1 MRSTENPETGRSG
14 LMWIWIGVVAMSA
27 AGLALFRLSGNV
39 TRIVVGVAL
48 AICLGIVAV
57 MFWLDRRAERETT
70 RLVDRR

>member
-1 MRSTENPETGRSG
+1 
-14 LMWIWIGVVAMSA
+14 MWIWIGVVAMSA

-48 AICLGIVAV
+48 VICLGMVAV
-57 MFWLDRRAERETT
+57 MFWLDGRAERETK

>member
-1 MRSTENPETGRSG
+1 
-14 LMWIWIGVVAMSA
+14 MWIWIGVVAMSA

-57 MFWLDRRAERETT
+57 MFWLDRRAEGSNGKNCFFGYRYT
-70 RLVDRR
+70 